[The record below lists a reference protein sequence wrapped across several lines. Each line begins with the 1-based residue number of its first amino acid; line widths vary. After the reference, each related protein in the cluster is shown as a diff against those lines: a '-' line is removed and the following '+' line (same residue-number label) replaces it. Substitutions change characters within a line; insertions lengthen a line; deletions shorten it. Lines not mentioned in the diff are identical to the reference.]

1 MSKGK
6 CSICLSEID
15 TETADILT
23 MGAYGTPK
31 CICDGCSGLMK
42 TATEGREYEEIL
54 NAMDEIG
61 KRMAAA
67 NIDDPRIIGT
77 VSGIFDP
84 SRERAEAIKAG
95 TYDFSLDEKEDGTPE
110 ELPEEL
116 LESEEDRELDRLE
129 EENRKKWDKILNYVS
144 IGVIVGAVAFLV
156 WYFFFK

>member
-31 CICDGCSGLMK
+31 CICEECSGLMK
-42 TATEGREYEEIL
+42 TATEGRKYEEIL

-61 KRMAAA
+61 KRMSSA

-95 TYDFSLDEKEDGTPE
+95 TYDFSLDEKDEDAPE

-116 LESEEDRELDRLE
+116 LESEEDRELDRIE
-129 EENRKKWDKILNYVS
+129 EEKLKKWDKILNWFS
-144 IGVIVGAVAFLV
+144 IGVVVGAAAFLI
-156 WYFFFK
+156 WYFLR